1 MPVGWKNNMFLHTA
15 VPSLFSL
22 SNININIIKWL
33 IIAQVIG
40 MLETP
45 QLNQVVP
52 TELSARMIISGA
64 LQQVK
69 VAPADS

>member
-15 VPSLFSL
+15 VLSLFSL

-40 MLETP
+40 MLENP

-52 TELSARMIISGA
+52 TELSACMIISGA
-64 LQQVK
+64 LQQVM